1 MSWDKMTGD
10 NQVRFCEQCQR
21 QVWNFFEMT
30 EAEIVEVMRTNPERL
45 CAQIKKTKDG
55 ILVTKDYRPA
65 QKKFRFSMLAMM
77 ALATCLAPLMF
88 VAPTIYRWLTPAAQP
103 PPQAPIPSEAQLRA
117 AIDEMIGRVRKPPA
131 ESFDPIVDPEMQK
144 KLTTSTNGV
153 SDTVDLR
160 PF

>member
-77 ALATCLAPLMF
+77 ALATCLSPLIF
-88 VAPTIYRWLTPAAQP
+88 VAPGLYRWLVPNHDSLLPVHSMEREGGMVARSYFKH
-103 PPQAPIPSEAQLRA
+103 SESEGLQR
-117 AIDEMIGRVRKPPA
+117 EK
-131 ESFDPIVDPEMQK
+131 FD
-144 KLTTSTNGV
+144 
-153 SDTVDLR
+153 
-160 PF
+160 